1 MFSPLLVVGIVL
13 FYAALVVAGI
23 YVVKCLHRIRLDV
36 SRMRELM
43 ERGAHAPV
51 GAPTAASASGDD
63 IAPRE

>member
-1 MFSPLLVVGIVL
+1 MMFGSLIVVGIVL

-43 ERGAHAPV
+43 ERDGHAP
-51 GAPTAASASGDD
+51 ARASAPGGT
-63 IAPRE
+63 PRE

>member
-1 MFSPLLVVGIVL
+1 MVFGSLVMTGVVL

-43 ERGAHAPV
+43 ERDALAGRSGSTSAP
-51 GAPTAASASGDD
+51 GDGG
-63 IAPRE
+63 